1 MAERAEHTPHAE
13 HAAHTEHAAHG
24 EAHHINYLRVWQ
36 ILLVLLVISVAGPF
50 IGIKIVTLITAFGI
64 AVVKAYLVAKNFM
77 HVNLQPRFV
86 VYMLGTA
93 LVFMLLF
100 YAGTAG
106 DVMKHSGD
114 NWVKPDVVQAA
125 PAHQH

>member
-1 MAERAEHTPHAE
+1 MAD
-13 HAAHTEHAAHG
+13 HAAHTAEHPHV
-24 EAHHINYLRVWQ
+24 NYIRIWQ
-36 ILLVLLVISVAGPF
+36 ILLALLVVSVAGPF

-77 HVNLQPRFV
+77 HLNLQPRFV
-86 VYMLGTA
+86 TYMLGTV

-100 YAGTAG
+100 FAGTAG

-114 NWVKPDVVQAA
+114 NWQKPYREPMPAA
-125 PAHQH
+125 HAPHE

>member
-1 MAERAEHTPHAE
+1 MAERAESTSHAE
-13 HAAHTEHAAHG
+13 HAAHPEHAVHA
-24 EAHHINYLRVWQ
+24 EAHHIDYVRVWR

-106 DVMKHSGD
+106 DVMKHAGD
-114 NWVKPDVVQAA
+114 NWKKPEVVQHAA
-125 PAHQH
+125 PHH